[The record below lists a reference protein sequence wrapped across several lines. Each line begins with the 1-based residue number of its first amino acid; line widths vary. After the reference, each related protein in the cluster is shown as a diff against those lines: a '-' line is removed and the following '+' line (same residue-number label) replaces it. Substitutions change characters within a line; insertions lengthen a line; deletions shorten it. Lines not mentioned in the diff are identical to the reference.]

1 MLLRVYHADPFQPED
16 VRAAER
22 IALTNAYDMLVRLP
36 SDECVV
42 GCLDFF
48 PSEDESQ
55 YVLVLEDVRAS
66 ALLLHL
72 TDPQLALTMDGEAAG
87 DQGHAARTGARA
99 REPGAAPGAVPDHR
113 ARHARPAA
121 GC

>member
-1 MLLRVYHADPFQPED
+1 MTESLGETEEVTEYRARNADAPGASSVLLRVYHADPFQPED

-22 IALTNAYDMLVRLP
+22 IALANAYDMLVRLP
-36 SDECVV
+36 SHECVV

-55 YVLVLEDVRAS
+55 YILVLEDVSAR

-72 TDPQLALTMDGEAAG
+72 TDP
-87 DQGHAARTGARA
+87 AARPSHGR
-99 REPGAAPGAVPDHR
+99 RSCG
-113 ARHARPAA
+113 
-121 GC
+121 